1 MFELLFLVIA
11 VLFIARWGFP
21 FICDIIQTWTGKPED
36 EVSDGV
42 HDFVNKC
49 AKSTPNYILG
59 AEFPVA
65 MWSDVRTLI
74 GEQRYNQ
81 ICELSYSNKGEP
93 FLSRD
98 INSSLPKIR
107 ISVFCKDDSER
118 QQLESTLTTVITDY
132 LNRSHYD
139 TRVLKA
145 WTKRADFNMDVFE
158 VRYATNRSQQKIL
171 DAEFA
176 RRSKKIIAMNTAVTD
191 DTEDV
196 DLT

>member
-21 FICDIIQTWTGKPED
+21 FICDIIQIWTGKPED

-49 AKSTPNYILG
+49 ANSTPNYILG
-59 AEFPVA
+59 GEFPEA
-65 MWSDVRTLI
+65 MWSNVRTLI

-81 ICELSYSNKGEP
+81 ICELSYSNNGEP

-107 ISVFCKDDSER
+107 ISVYCKDASER

-132 LNRSHYD
+132 LKRSHYD

-176 RRSKKIIAMNTAVTD
+176 RRSKKIIAMNTTVVD